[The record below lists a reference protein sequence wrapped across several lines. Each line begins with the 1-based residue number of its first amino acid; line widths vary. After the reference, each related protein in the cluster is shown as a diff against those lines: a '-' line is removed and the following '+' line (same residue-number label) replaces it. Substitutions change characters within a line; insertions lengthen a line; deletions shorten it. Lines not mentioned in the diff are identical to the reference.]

1 MSYFFRVMFVLVFVT
16 SFFGDFKFAVAQTNS
31 VEIFENVE
39 PVTILDRVS
48 VFFTFN
54 KEKKVQKLQDMSKR
68 YALSGVSV
76 MASGETERGQKFL
89 DQSTKTIAQ
98 AITTV
103 SQIQDEQI
111 GDRLIAS
118 LAYDVVEQSQLI
130 QPLQNQETQILRT
143 TAQNLLEHNTRL
155 LQTLSDTSFDQ
166 GTKKIQEGDIIQAE
180 RYLALAESHSARA
193 LSVASTLE
201 HENQKQLV
209 NSILDTVY
217 NRIENISKI
226 AKDSS
231 DTRIQTAVD
240 TSLRSTTSNLGIF
253 ADEMIN
259 KESAEEKSDIRIESA
274 FLMLDSVVSLS
285 KLAKPTLQQEIL
297 KTGEEKQENR
307 LDKKVPIDSAEGEI
321 VRIKKDSAEEKML
334 EKEMNVLLRTQSVG
348 LENAIQND
356 VLSEDFLARIKNSR
370 SRVLNYGKKMPVEK
384 ESTLLTRITD
394 EVEKTSRVI
403 ANKKDT
409 MAFGVLQ
416 DSLIVSQIEF
426 IETIQEQK
434 IKNIDSRASVGIAA
448 SELQNITT
456 SLEKDATLLVDNVL
470 LITDA
475 EIKTQKVEEIK
486 AKSEIRE
493 KDLAEVSEKNKES
506 LGNVLIVVGERENVF
521 QVTLDNR
528 VNEQK
533 QQEEAKK
540 EEPITVEPVVDNITG
555 SNTIVS
561 ETTTTIA
568 PVSETVPVVEKP
580 TQPAV
585 PVKPV
590 ADPVVEPAKPV
601 VVLPCKVSYNAIPVV
616 NEGIDIGKT
625 VQFTEL
631 EIKTDGCNADIK
643 SFDIVV
649 SGSVAPLVSRK
660 MSQSCV
666 QPASLSFAHEPRI
679 MYWWGKVNLHRDIQT
694 GQWKT
699 DPDGASGANIDALTY
714 CKKWYPKTVS
724 VKDYKMEI
732 SDAWKGAG
740 NTGSNHIALTL
751 DNIRIQ
757 DDKGLLS
764 IGPISTAQN
773 KGLYSIVL
781 PKPYRVTKNGARIK
795 VSADIIGGQGLGI
808 ILWLSNIIA
817 VQENS
822 ENILPVETQ

>member
-1 MSYFFRVMFVLVFVT
+1 MSYFFRVMFVLVFIS
-16 SFFGDFKFAVAQTNS
+16 SFLGNFTFAVAQTNS

-39 PVTILDRVS
+39 PVSILDRVS

-89 DQSTKTIAQ
+89 DQSTKTIAK

-118 LAYDVVEQSQLI
+118 LAYDVVEQSQLV

-155 LQTLSDTSFDQ
+155 LQTLSDTSFNQ
-166 GTKKIQEGDIIQAE
+166 GAKKIQEGDIVQAE

-209 NSILDTVY
+209 GSILDITY

-259 KESAEEKSDIRIESA
+259 KESAEEKSDIRFDSA
-274 FLMLDSVVSLS
+274 FMMLDSVVSLS

-297 KTGEEKQENR
+297 KTGEEKQKNR
-307 LDKKVPIDSAEGEI
+307 LDKKIPVDSAEGEF

-334 EKEMNVLLRTQSVG
+334 EKEMHLLLNTQSVG

-356 VLSEDFLARIKNSR
+356 VLSEDFLVRIKDSR
-370 SRVLNYGKKMPVEK
+370 SRVLNYGKKMPIEK
-384 ESTLLTRITD
+384 ESLLLARITD
-394 EVEKTSRVI
+394 EVEKTSRVV

-409 MAFGVLQ
+409 MVSVELRDNF
-416 DSLIVSQIEF
+416 IVSQIEF
-426 IETIQEQK
+426 IETIQDQK
-434 IKNIDSRASVGIAA
+434 IKNIDNRASVGIAV

-456 SLEKDATLLVDNVL
+456 SLEKDTTLLVDNVL

-475 EIKTQKVEEIK
+475 EIKTQKVEDIK
-486 AKSEIRE
+486 AKSKIRE
-493 KDLAEVSEKNKES
+493 KDLAQVSEKNKES
-506 LGNVLIVVGERENVF
+506 LGDMLVAVGERENVF

-528 VNEQK
+528 INEQK

-540 EEPITVEPVVDNITG
+540 EELITIEPAIGTITDLEVV
-555 SNTIVS
+555 VS
-561 ETTTTIA
+561 ETTTAIA
-568 PVSETVPVVEKP
+568 PVSQTAPVVEKP
-580 TQPAV
+580 TQPVV

-590 ADPVVEPAKPV
+590 MNPVAEPAKPV
-601 VVLPCKVSYNAIPVV
+601 AVLPCKVSYNVIPVV
-616 NEGIDIGKT
+616 NETIDIGKT

-631 EIKTDGCNADIK
+631 EIKTDGCNADIE
-643 SFDIVV
+643 SFDIIV

-666 QPASLSFAHEPRI
+666 QPVSSSFAYEPRI
-679 MYWWGKVNLHRDIQT
+679 MYWWGKVNLHRDTQT

-699 DPDGASGANIDALTY
+699 DPDGTSGANMDALTY

-732 SDAWKGAG
+732 SDAWKNAG
-740 NTGSNHIALTL
+740 NSGSNHIALTL

-764 IGPISTAQN
+764 VGPISTAQN
-773 KGLYSIVL
+773 KGLYSITL
-781 PKPYRVTKNGARIK
+781 PKPYRITKNGARMK
-795 VSADIIGGQGLGI
+795 VSADIIGGQGLGV
-808 ILWLSNIIA
+808 ILWLSNIVA

-822 ENILPVETQ
+822 ENILPIETQ